1 MIRVFDV
8 KDAKIYYGKV
18 DFDWQDKCFEPS
30 KRVVATAKYDRS
42 ALSVIMGFIMY
53 RIERHVA
60 GA

>member
-18 DFDWQDKCFEPS
+18 VFDWQNKCFEPS
-30 KRVVATAKYDRS
+30 ERVVATAKYGRS
-42 ALSVIMGFIMY
+42 ALSVMY
-53 RIERHVA
+53 RVERHVA